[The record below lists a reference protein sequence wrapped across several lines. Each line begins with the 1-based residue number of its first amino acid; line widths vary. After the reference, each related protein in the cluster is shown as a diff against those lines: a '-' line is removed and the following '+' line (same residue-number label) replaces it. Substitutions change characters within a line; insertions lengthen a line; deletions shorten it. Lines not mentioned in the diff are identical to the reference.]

1 LESLGYHADVVGNGR
16 LAVEAWASEAYPV
29 ILMDCQMPE
38 LDGYEAARQ
47 IRSREQAGARVALIA
62 VTAHAMVGER
72 ERALAAGMDDY
83 ITKPLN
89 PKQLE
94 QILSRWWPRRSHRAP
109 PPSSSSIPASAD
121 DSSAGVLDPTVHR
134 SQGVVRIFLKFV
146 PDQLESIA
154 RALDAADQDGLCSAA
169 HKLKGSCLSVG
180 VPRMAALCASL
191 EARPANAADLKQ
203 QLDQE
208 FVRVQSHLT
217 GLLTLKTA

>member
-1 LESLGYHADVVGNGR
+1 
-16 LAVEAWASEAYPV
+16 
-29 ILMDCQMPE
+29 
-38 LDGYEAARQ
+38 
-47 IRSREQAGARVALIA
+47 
-62 VTAHAMVGER
+62 
-72 ERALAAGMDDY
+72 MDDY
-83 ITKPLN
+83 ITKPLS

-94 QILSRWWPRRSHRAP
+94 QILARWWPRRSHRAP
-109 PPSSSSIPASAD
+109 NTSSIPASAI

-154 RALDAADQDGLCSAA
+154 RALHTADQDGLCSAA

-191 EARPANAADLKQ
+191 EARPTNAADLKQ

-208 FVRVQSHLT
+208 YVRVQSHLT
-217 GLLTLKTA
+217 ALLALKRA